1 MQHELAR
8 TLERTWMVSAREAK
22 GPLPM
27 QPENAAQPFDP
38 RPLRRHCVLFCT
50 PIQWPPVVD
59 SFTPSVRSK
68 IMASV
73 RQKDTAPEMLVR
85 RMLHR
90 LGYRYGLHRR
100 DLPGRPDLVFGRK
113 RKVIFVHG
121 CFWHG
126 HHCRR
131 GRPPT
136 SRVEYWSKKI
146 SDNRA
151 RDERNVSDLRVN
163 GWEPFIVWECETAAP
178 DSLRRRL
185 IGFLEAELS

>member
-1 MQHELAR
+1 
-8 TLERTWMVSAREAK
+8 
-22 GPLPM
+22 
-27 QPENAAQPFDP
+27 
-38 RPLRRHCVLFCT
+38 
-50 PIQWPPVVD
+50 
-59 SFTPSVRSK
+59 
-68 IMASV
+68 MASV
-73 RQKDTAPEMLVR
+73 RQKDTEPEMIVR

-100 DLPGRPDLVFGRK
+100 DLAGRPDVVLGHK

-126 HHCRR
+126 HHCRK

-151 RDERNVSDLRVN
+151 RDERNVNDLRAS
-163 GWEPFIVWECETAAP
+163 GWEPFVVWECETAAP
-178 DSLRRRL
+178 ASLRRRL
-185 IGFLEAELS
+185 IDFLEAKPS